1 MATELKILAERVS
14 LLEEVVNLMQIAFTN
29 VASLE
34 AVNEIILLKQRDMA
48 SLQTSIT
55 AVEAQIALIKAEV
68 FR

>member
-1 MATELKILAERVS
+1 MATELEILAERVS